1 MELTLNDPIFEEKKK
16 LSERLYR
23 MGDLISDTRHKIKEV
38 SRKQFWSESYKK
50 SKIDQYEERLSK
62 AQTLAAN
69 TEKMLQDVQARVN
82 PLNTKVS
89 FLKSRIRRLQNV
101 IMQQKEEARQEQALI
116 AQNVKESFKS
126 SNPYLVEI

>member
-1 MELTLNDPIFEEKKK
+1 
-16 LSERLYR
+16 